1 MKIHTAIPSDAAVIH
16 DVMIQ
21 AFMVYKNE
29 TPPSSAL
36 EETVQSIADAIST
49 GENALV
55 AYEKNEPVGI
65 VRFQLTEEGLY
76 FFRLSVLPDKQGKG
90 IAKTMLK
97 TLEHRAK
104 EQGMPAM
111 LCKVRMTVAKN
122 IQLYKSTGY
131 RICEEEAI
139 RRPNGVTLPIVLMK
153 KVL

>member
-1 MKIHTAIPSDAAVIH
+1 MRIHSAISTDAAVIH

-36 EETVQSIADAIST
+36 EETVQSIADAMRT
-49 GENALV
+49 GENALI
-55 AYEKNEPVGI
+55 AYEENEPVGM

-90 IAKTMLK
+90 IAKMMLK
-97 TLEHRAK
+97 TLEDRAK

-111 LCKVRMTVAKN
+111 LCKVRMAVAKN
-122 IQLYKSTGY
+122 IQLYKSIGY
-131 RICEEEAI
+131 RICEEESI
-139 RRPNGVTLPIVLMK
+139 QRPNGVTLPIMLMK